1 MLLLCYEFA
10 FQGSVPLKMEEKCFN
25 WICISL
31 GGICLC
37 IKIYSGYSF
46 LESQIVQ
53 GQQFQGPL
61 VTLER
66 KPFKFNKKSVRNSE
80 DTVIESHP
88 PVANKDSFQELII
101 EWHWKV

>member
-1 MLLLCYEFA
+1 LEFA
-10 FQGSVPLKMEEKCFN
+10 YASK
-25 WICISL
+25 S
-31 GGICLC
+31 
-37 IKIYSGYSF
+37 SGYYF

-80 DTVIESHP
+80 DSVIEGHP
-88 PVANKDSFQELII
+88 PVANKESFQELII